1 MFSSKFIFL
10 YLFVLRVVPSIYFY
24 DKFLFYTN
32 EIYNIITYYV
42 LSVEFYS

>member
-24 DKFLFYTN
+24 DKFLFNTD
-32 EIYNIITYYV
+32 EINNIITYYV
-42 LSVEFYS
+42 LSIEFYC